1 VSAAAS
7 RARARALVE
16 HKGFQRLVIAL
27 IVFNAVTLGLETS
40 SRMMADYGGLLH
52 VLDRATLAVFV
63 LELLLRFY
71 GFGARLLRDP
81 WSIFDTLVIGI
92 ALVPAAGP
100 LSVLRTLRVLRV
112 LRLVSAVPSMRR
124 VVSGLL
130 AAVPGMASVASL
142 LALVIF
148 VAGVMATKLFGG
160 IAPVYFGDL
169 GTTLFTLF
177 QIMTGE
183 AWPDI
188 AREVMAQAP
197 LAWIFFV
204 VYILVSSFAVL
215 NLFIAV
221 VVSGMED
228 QVTSD
233 LAEAEERN
241 AQAQA
246 RSDALILEEVRALR
260 AEVAALRAERE

>member
-1 VSAAAS
+1 V
-7 RARARALVE
+7 RARARELVE
-16 HKGFQRLVIAL
+16 RKGFQRLVIVL

-40 SRMMADYGGLLH
+40 ERMTASYGGLLH
-52 VLDRATLAVFV
+52 VLDRVTLAVFV
-63 LELLLRFY
+63 GELLLRLY
-71 GFGARLLRDP
+71 GYGWRFFRDP
-81 WSIFDTLVIGI
+81 WNIFDTLVIGI
-92 ALVPAAGP
+92 ALVPATGP

-148 VAGVMATKLFGG
+148 VAGVMATKLFGT
-160 IAPVYFGDL
+160 IAPLYFGDL
-169 GTTLFTLF
+169 GTSLFTLF

-188 AREVMAQAP
+188 AREVMAAAP

-204 VYILVSSFAVL
+204 IYILISSFAVL

-228 QVTSD
+228 EVTSD

-241 AQAQA
+241 AVAQA
-246 RSDALILEEVRALR
+246 RSDAQILEEVRALR
-260 AEVAALRAERE
+260 AEVAQLRAERE

>member
-1 VSAAAS
+1 MK
-7 RARARALVE
+7 ARALALVE
-16 HKGFQRLVIAL
+16 TKGFQRLVIVL

-40 SRMMADYGGLLH
+40 QRMMADHGTLLH
-52 VLDRATLAVFV
+52 VLDRATLGVFV
-63 LELLLRFY
+63 VELLLRFH
-71 GFGARLLRDP
+71 GHGPRFFRDP
-81 WSIFDTLVIGI
+81 WSIFDVLVIGI

-124 VVSGLL
+124 VVGGLL

-142 LALVIF
+142 LTLVIF

-169 GTTLFTLF
+169 GTSLFTLF

-183 AWPDI
+183 AWPEV
-188 AREVMAQAP
+188 AREVMAAAP

-204 VYILVSSFAVL
+204 LYILVSSFAVL

-228 QVTSD
+228 QVTAD
-233 LAEAEERN
+233 LSEAEERN
-241 AQAQA
+241 AATQA

-260 AEVAALRAERE
+260 AELTSLREERG

>member
-1 VSAAAS
+1 VK
-7 RARARALVE
+7 ARARALVE
-16 HKGFQRLVIAL
+16 HKGFQRFVIAL
-27 IVFNAVTLGLETS
+27 IVFNAITLGLETS
-40 SRMMADYGGLLH
+40 QQLTASYGGLLH
-52 VLDRATLAVFV
+52 VLDRVTLAVFV
-63 LELLLRFY
+63 MELLLRFY
-71 GFGARLLRDP
+71 VHGWRLFRDS
-81 WSIFDTLVIGI
+81 WSVFDILVIGI

-100 LSVLRTLRVLRV
+100 FSVLRALRVLRV
-112 LRLVSAVPSMRR
+112 LRLISAVPSMRR

-130 AAVPGMASVASL
+130 AAMPGMASVAGL
-142 LALVIF
+142 LSLVIF
-148 VAGVMATKLFGG
+148 VAGVMATKLFSA

-169 GTTLFTLF
+169 GTTFFTLF

-183 AWPDI
+183 AWPDV

-221 VVSGMED
+221 MVSGMED
-228 QVTSD
+228 TVTAD

-241 AQAQA
+241 AVAQA

-260 AEVAALRAERE
+260 AEIAELRANSSSR

>member
-1 VSAAAS
+1 VKEQ
-7 RARARALVE
+7 ARALVE
-16 HKGFQRLVIAL
+16 RRGFQRLVIVL
-27 IVFNAVTLGLETS
+27 IVCNAVTLGLETS
-40 SRMMADYGGLLH
+40 ERVMASYGGVLH
-52 VLDRATLAVFV
+52 VLDRLMLAVFV
-63 LELLLRFY
+63 AELLLRLY
-71 GFGARLLRDP
+71 GYGWRFFRDP
-81 WSIFDTLVIGI
+81 WNVFDSLVIGV
-92 ALVPAAGP
+92 ALVPASGP

-148 VAGVMATKLFGG
+148 VAGVMATKLFGA

-183 AWPDI
+183 AWPDV

-204 VYILVSSFAVL
+204 IYILISSFAVL

-228 QVTSD
+228 EMTSD

-241 AQAQA
+241 AAAQA

-260 AEVAALRAERE
+260 AEVAELRAERE